1 MCPVLDW
8 SRFGISVE
16 SHCGVRVSDVVFVV
30 LTVAIFVLL
39 GLAAKGAERL

>member
-1 MCPVLDW
+1 VDW

-16 SHCGVRVSDVVFVV
+16 SPAGVRMSDVVFVV
-30 LTVAIFVLL
+30 LTVATFLLL